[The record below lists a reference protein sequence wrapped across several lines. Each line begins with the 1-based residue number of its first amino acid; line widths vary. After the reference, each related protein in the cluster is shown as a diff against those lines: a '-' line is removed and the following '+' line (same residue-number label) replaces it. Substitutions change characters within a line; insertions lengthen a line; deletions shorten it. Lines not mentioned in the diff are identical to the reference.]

1 MSLSDDYLQY
11 PQRSYGM
18 DHERYSWSMLADRKS
33 VQWPD
38 AKQLALWVNV
48 NLQFYPMNQRGVPF
62 AVPGGMTMPYP
73 DLRHYSLRDYGNRVG
88 LFRILKA
95 LDRFNIT
102 PSFAVNSR
110 LLERTPYLVGLLRER
125 GNEILGHG
133 LHMDA
138 LHYGGQDESE
148 ERAQISESLDC
159 LRELTQ
165 QSVTGWLS
173 PVRSESENTPDLLAE
188 HGIRYFADWVNDDMP
203 YEFKTRA
210 GSLIA
215 MPLSNEVEDR
225 FVIVS
230 NQHSEASWAEQVDDA
245 ANYLL
250 AEAQASGGRILG
262 LNIHPWLLGHAHRI
276 KFFEDVLA
284 SLSTNPLV
292 WSASPSAILETWSQ
306 QQ

>member
-1 MSLSDDYLQY
+1 MSVSDDYLQY
-11 PQRSYGM
+11 PQRHYGM
-18 DHERYSWSMLADRKS
+18 DHERYSWSMLADRKP
-33 VQWPD
+33 VQWPEG
-38 AKQLALWVNV
+38 KKLALWVNV

-88 LFRILKA
+88 LFRIIKA
-95 LDRFNIT
+95 LDRFGVT

-138 LHYGGQDESE
+138 LHYGGQDEGE
-148 ERAQISESLDC
+148 ERAQIRESLDC

-165 QSVTGWLS
+165 QAVHGWLS
-173 PVRSESENTPDLLAE
+173 PVRNESENTPDLLAE
-188 HGIRYFADWVNDDMP
+188 HDIRYFADWVNDDMP
-203 YEFKTRA
+203 YQFSTRTKP
-210 GSLIA
+210 LIA

-250 AEAQASGGRILG
+250 AEAQASGGRMLG

-284 SLSTNPLV
+284 TLSANPLV
-292 WSASPSAILETWSQ
+292 WSASPSAILDTWSEQ
-306 QQ
+306 Q

>member
-11 PQRSYGM
+11 PKRSYGM
-18 DHERYSWSMLADRKS
+18 DHERYSWSMLADRKP
-33 VQWPD
+33 VQWPSG
-38 AKQLALWVNV
+38 KRLALWVNV

-95 LDRFNIT
+95 LDRFGVT

-125 GNEILGHG
+125 GNEVLGHG

-138 LHYGGQDESE
+138 LHYGGQDEGE
-148 ERAQISESLDC
+148 ERAQITESLDC

-173 PVRSESENTPDLLAE
+173 PVRNESENTPDLLAE
-188 HGIRYFADWVNDDMP
+188 HGVRYFADWVNDDMP

-230 NQHSEASWAEQVDDA
+230 NQHAEASWAEQVDDA

>member
-1 MSLSDDYLQY
+1 MSVSDDYLQY
-11 PQRSYGM
+11 PQRHYGM
-18 DHERYSWSMLADRKS
+18 DHERYSWSMLADRKP
-33 VQWPD
+33 VQWPEG
-38 AKQLALWVNV
+38 KKLALWVNV
-48 NLQFYPMNQRGVPF
+48 NLQFYPMNQRGAPF

-88 LFRILKA
+88 LFRIIKA
-95 LDRFNIT
+95 LDRFGVT

-138 LHYGGQDESE
+138 LHYGGQDEGE
-148 ERAQISESLDC
+148 ERAQIRESLDC

-165 QSVTGWLS
+165 QAVHGWLS
-173 PVRSESENTPDLLAE
+173 PVRNESENTPDLLAE
-188 HGIRYFADWVNDDMP
+188 HDIRYFADWVNDDMP
-203 YEFKTRA
+203 YQFSTRTKP
-210 GSLIA
+210 LIA

-230 NQHSEASWAEQVDDA
+230 NQHSEASWAEQVEDA

-250 AEAQASGGRILG
+250 AEAQASGGRMLG

-284 SLSTNPLV
+284 TLSANPLV
-292 WSASPSAILETWSQ
+292 WSASPSAILDTWSEQ
-306 QQ
+306 Q

>member
-11 PQRSYGM
+11 SQRSYGM

-33 VQWPD
+33 VQWPEG
-38 AKQLALWVNV
+38 KQLALWVNV

-95 LDRFNIT
+95 LDRFGVT

-138 LHYGGQDESE
+138 LHYGGQDEGE
-148 ERAQISESLDC
+148 ERAQITEALDS
-159 LRELTQ
+159 LRELSQ
-165 QSVTGWLS
+165 QSVFGWLS

-188 HGIRYFADWVNDDMP
+188 KDIRYFADWVNDDMP
-203 YEFKTRA
+203 YEFKTRTK
-210 GSLIA
+210 SLIA
-215 MPLSNEVEDR
+215 MPLNNEVEDR

-250 AEAQASGGRILG
+250 AEAQASGGRMLG
-262 LNIHPWLLGHAHRI
+262 LNVHPWLLGHAHRI

-284 SLSTNPLV
+284 ELSASPAV
-292 WSASPSAILETWSQ
+292 WSASPSAILDAWSQ

>member
-1 MSLSDDYLQY
+1 MSLADDYLQY

-18 DHERYSWSMLADRKS
+18 DHDRYSWSMLADRKP
-33 VQWPD
+33 VQWPGG
-38 AKQLALWVNV
+38 KQLALWVNV
-48 NLQFYPMNQRGVPF
+48 NLQFYPMNQRSVPF

-73 DLRHYSLRDYGNRVG
+73 DLRHYSLRDYGNRIG

-95 LDRFNIT
+95 LDHYGIT

-110 LLERTPYLVGLLRER
+110 LLERTPYLVSLLRER

-138 LHYGGQDESE
+138 LHYGGQDENE
-148 ERAQISESLDC
+148 ERGQIKESLDC

-165 QSVTGWLS
+165 QTVQGWLS

-188 HGIRYFADWVNDDMP
+188 QGIRYFADWVNDDMP
-203 YEFKTRA
+203 YEFKTRSK
-210 GSLIA
+210 SLIA

-230 NQHSEASWAEQVDDA
+230 NQHSEQSWAEQVEDA

-250 AEAQASGGRILG
+250 AEAQASGGRMLG

-276 KFFEDVLA
+276 KFFEAVLA
-284 SLSTNPLV
+284 KLSANPAV
-292 WSASPSAILETWSQ
+292 WSAAPSAILEAWSQ

>member
-1 MSLSDDYLQY
+1 MSLPDDYLQY

-18 DHERYSWSMLADRKS
+18 DHERYSWSMLADRKP
-33 VQWPD
+33 VKWPGG
-38 AKQLALWVNV
+38 KQLALWVNV

-73 DLRHYSLRDYGNRVG
+73 DLRHYSLRDYGNRIG

-95 LDRFNIT
+95 LDHFGVT

-138 LHYGGQDESE
+138 LHYGGQDENE
-148 ERAQISESLDC
+148 ERSQISEALDS

-165 QSVTGWLS
+165 QTVQGWLS

-188 HGIRYFADWVNDDMP
+188 QGIRYFADWVNDDMP
-203 YEFKTRA
+203 YEFKTRTE
-210 GSLIA
+210 SLIA

-225 FVIVS
+225 FVIIS
-230 NQHSEASWAEQVDDA
+230 NQHSEQSWAEQVDDA

-250 AEAQASGGRILG
+250 AEAQASGGRMLG

-284 SLSTNPLV
+284 KLSANPAV
-292 WSASPSAILETWSQ
+292 WSASPSAILEAWSQ